1 LSAKRAGM
9 KMLDYALMRGV
20 WPHRISEIVTS
31 FNLSPRDH
39 GAEAPLDADALYRP
53 FVLLRNRALLAGR
66 LNCGI
71 RV

>member
-1 LSAKRAGM
+1 M
-9 KMLDYALMRGV
+9 KMLDYALTRGV
-20 WPHRISEIVTS
+20 WPHQISEIVIS
-31 FNLSPRDH
+31 FNLSPRHH
-39 GAEAPLDADALYRP
+39 GAEAPLDADALYRPP